1 MKLAEALNLR
11 ADLQR
16 RVEQLRM
23 RLAQNAKVQEG
34 EEPLEDPKG
43 LLAELDAC
51 MSQLEELIAKI
62 NLANSRIVDENGTT
76 LTELLA
82 RRDALALKLS
92 VLRTFADEA
101 GGVVMRYGK
110 SEIKV
115 RSTVDMPALRKEID
129 KYSEEWRELNT
140 KIQGINWTEEI

>member
-43 LLAELDAC
+43 LLAELDAW
-51 MSQLEELIAKI
+51 MKM
-62 NLANSRIVDENGTT
+62 
-76 LTELLA
+76 A
-82 RRDALALKLS
+82 RR
-92 VLRTFADEA
+92 LRSCLRAAT
-101 GGVVMRYGK
+101 
-110 SEIKV
+110 
-115 RSTVDMPALRKEID
+115 RSR
-129 KYSEEWRELNT
+129 
-140 KIQGINWTEEI
+140 